1 MKKGSKIIL
10 TIGSCLFVFMLSSL
24 LMMSQTL
31 QNPELFDRYYYSL
44 LVFNALGLI
53 TLVALI
59 LINLKR
65 LIRQL
70 KNHVIGSRMTVR
82 MVIIFSVLSVTPV
95 LIVYSFSL
103 DFLHRGIDS
112 WFDLRVEQALDDSL
126 ELSRLA
132 LDVRMRELLNT
143 TEKVADEL
151 SETTDAE
158 LPFDIDHIRERINAT
173 ELTLLTKK
181 GGIIASSSDDIKSLV
196 PDAPGETILLQL
208 SQSKSYIGLDVIK
221 NTELLIRAVA
231 NLPAMDLDKETR
243 IVQAL
248 FPISERI
255 NQLTENVQS
264 SYIEYKELSYL
275 REQLKISFII
285 ILTLV
290 LLFSVFSAVWAA
302 FYSARKLAAPVKNLA
317 EGTRAIA
324 DGDYSTRLPVPS
336 NDELGFLV
344 ASFNDMTDKISQ
356 ARDTAKQSQHEA
368 ESQRTYLE
376 TILSRLSSGVMVIN
390 KDGYIEKV
398 NISAA
403 QILQLNVENI
413 EHKNI
418 SFLKEEHLNLSD
430 FFESISHNIEERLD
444 DWREQLS
451 LSDQTGIQN
460 LIINGAAL
468 TESDG
473 SPSGHVIVFDEIT
486 ALIKGQRDAAWSE
499 MARRLA
505 HEIKNPLTP
514 IQLAA
519 ERLRH
524 KYLTKM
530 DAADADML
538 DRMTN
543 TIIQQ
548 VETMK
553 DMVND
558 FSDYARSP
566 EYNPEEIKIE
576 HLIQQGLDL
585 FTYAE
590 EINKIETEIEINL
603 PTIIGDEKKL
613 RQVFNNLLTNAID
626 ANSANND
633 NYLKVSAKK
642 VDIDGNDML
651 EIRIIDSGMGIDAS
665 VANNLFEPYIT
676 SKQKGTGLGLA
687 IVKKIIDEHSG
698 KVWLEN
704 NKEQNGA
711 CAVIQFP
718 VNSAL
723 KHNLNLDSTHE

>member
-10 TIGSCLFVFMLSSL
+10 IIGLCLFVFMLASL

-31 QNPELFDRYYYSL
+31 QNPELFDRYYSSL
-44 LVFNALGLI
+44 LIFNALGLI
-53 TLVALI
+53 TLVGLI

-82 MVIIFSVLSVTPV
+82 MVMIFSLLSVTPV

-143 TEKVADEL
+143 TEKVAEEL

-158 LPFDIDHIRERINAT
+158 LPFDIDNIRERINAN

-181 GGIIASSSDDIKSLV
+181 GGIIASSSTDIKNLV
-196 PDAPGETILLQL
+196 PDAPDETILLQL
-208 SQSKSYIGLDVIK
+208 SQSNSYIGLDVIK
-221 NTELLIRAVA
+221 NTELLIRSAV
-231 NLPAMDLDKETR
+231 NLPTVDLDKEAR

-248 FPISERI
+248 YPMSERI
-255 NQLTENVQS
+255 NQLTKNVQS
-264 SYIEYKELSYL
+264 AYIEYKELSYL
-275 REQLKISFII
+275 REQLKVSFII

-302 FYSARKLAAPVKNLA
+302 FYSARKLAAPVKDLA

-324 DGDYSTRLPVPS
+324 DGDYSTRLTVPS

-376 TILSRLSSGVMVIN
+376 TVLSRLSSGVMVIN
-390 KDGYIEKV
+390 KEGYFEKV

-403 QILQLNVENI
+403 QILQLDIEAF

-418 SFLKEEHLNLSD
+418 LSLTEKHPNLSD
-430 FFESISHNIEERLD
+430 FFECISINIEERLD
-444 DWREQLS
+444 DWREQITLT
-451 LSDQTGIQN
+451 DKTGNQN
-460 LIINGAAL
+460 LIINGATL

-473 SPSGHVIVFDEIT
+473 SISGHVIVFDEIT

-530 DAADADML
+530 DPADADML
-538 DRMTN
+538 DRMTT

-566 EYNPEEIKIE
+566 EYSPEEIKIE

-585 FTYAE
+585 FTTTE
-590 EINKIETEIEINL
+590 DGNKIETEIEANL
-603 PTIIGDEKKL
+603 PTILGDEKKL

-626 ANSANND
+626 ANSTSDD
-633 NYLKVSAKK
+633 NSLKVSAKK
-642 VDIDGNDML
+642 LNVDGIDML
-651 EIRIIDSGMGIDAS
+651 EIRIIDSGLGIDAS
-665 VANNLFEPYIT
+665 VTNNLFEPYIT

-704 NKEQNGA
+704 NKDQNGA
-711 CAVIQFP
+711 CAVILFP
-718 VNSAL
+718 ANNSYNQNL
-723 KHNLNLDSTHE
+723 KSDIA

>member
-1 MKKGSKIIL
+1 
-10 TIGSCLFVFMLSSL
+10 MLASL

-31 QNPELFDRYYYSL
+31 QNPELFDRYYSSL
-44 LVFNALGLI
+44 LIFNALGLI
-53 TLVALI
+53 TLVGLI

-82 MVIIFSVLSVTPV
+82 MVMIFSLLSVTPV

-143 TEKVADEL
+143 TEKVAEEL

-158 LPFDIDHIRERINAT
+158 LPFDIDHIRERINAN

-181 GGIIASSSDDIKSLV
+181 GGIIASSSTDIKSLV

-208 SQSKSYIGLDVIK
+208 SQSNSYIGLDVIK
-221 NTELLIRAVA
+221 DTELLIRAAV
-231 NLPAMDLDKETR
+231 NLPTLDLDKETR

-248 FPISERI
+248 YPISERI
-255 NQLTENVQS
+255 NQLTKNVQS
-264 SYIEYKELSYL
+264 AYIEYKELSYL

-302 FYSARKLAAPVKNLA
+302 FYSARKLAAPVKDLA

-324 DGDYSTRLPVPS
+324 DGDYSTRLTVPS

-376 TILSRLSSGVMVIN
+376 TVLSRLSSGVMVIN
-390 KDGYIEKV
+390 KEGCLEKV

-403 QILQLNVENI
+403 QILQLDIEAF

-418 SFLKEEHLNLSD
+418 LSLTEKHPNLSA
-430 FFESISHNIEERLD
+430 FFECISINIEERID
-444 DWREQLS
+444 DWREQIT
-451 LSDQTGIQN
+451 LSDKTGNQN
-460 LIINGAAL
+460 LIINGATL

-473 SPSGHVIVFDEIT
+473 SISGHVIVFDEIT

-530 DAADADML
+530 DSTDADML

-566 EYNPEEIKIE
+566 EYSPKEIKIE

-585 FTYAE
+585 FTNAE
-590 EINKIETEIEINL
+590 DENQIETEIEANL
-603 PTIIGDEKKL
+603 PTILGDEKKL

-626 ANSANND
+626 ANSTSDD
-633 NYLKVSAKK
+633 NHLKVSAKK
-642 VDIDGNDML
+642 LNIDGSDML
-651 EIRIIDSGMGIDAS
+651 EIRIIDSGLGIDAS

-704 NKEQNGA
+704 NKDQNGA
-711 CAVIQFP
+711 CAVILFP
-718 VNSAL
+718 ANNSYNQNL
-723 KHNLNLDSTHE
+723 KSDIA